1 MGADRKANAQGP
13 VRGSCGLLEL
23 LQRDV
28 ALEALGKSESS
39 LRAEAVVAQTASM
52 GAEVGAE
59 ACQGALTQKQTL
71 WSWFECRAAYF
82 SDCNV
87 VLPLSPSA
95 RAAPPSE
102 PRLLFQRL
110 RAWGQGRV
118 LRAVNGH

>member
-59 ACQGALTQKQTL
+59 ACQGALTERRT
-71 WSWFECRAAYF
+71 
-82 SDCNV
+82 
-87 VLPLSPSA
+87 
-95 RAAPPSE
+95 
-102 PRLLFQRL
+102 L
-110 RAWGQGRV
+110 RASSSATW
-118 LRAVNGH
+118 LTRAQAALSCP

>member
-39 LRAEAVVAQTASM
+39 LRAKAVVAQTASM

-59 ACQGALTQKQTL
+59 ACQGALTEKQA
-71 WSWFECRAAYF
+71 CGVAAHL
-82 SDCNV
+82 SEV
-87 VLPLSPSA
+87 TALPLSASHSLVMPSA
-95 RAAPPSE
+95 
-102 PRLLFQRL
+102 
-110 RAWGQGRV
+110 V
-118 LRAVNGH
+118 